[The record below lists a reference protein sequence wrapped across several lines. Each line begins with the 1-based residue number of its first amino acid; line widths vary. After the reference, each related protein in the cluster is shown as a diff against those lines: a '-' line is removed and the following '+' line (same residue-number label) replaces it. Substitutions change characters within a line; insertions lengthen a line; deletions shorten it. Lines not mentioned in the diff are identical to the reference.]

1 MAKLQMQKIEI
12 IALLKDSK
20 NVIERLQRRKAVE
33 LINIDDDKLI
43 KMNTSS
49 EMAQFERSLATAN
62 SALEILDKSI
72 GYKPSLLEAL
82 TADTQYQRRISP
94 RGKSKPIKLCQC
106 AEASPIAQKKSAH
119 TRLIRSRLRQT

>member
-72 GYKPSLLEAL
+72 GYKPPLLEAL
-82 TADTQYQRRISP
+82 NGRHAMSTASFAEQ
-94 RGKSKPIKLCQC
+94 KSKPIKLCQC
-106 AEASPIAQKKSAH
+106 AEASPIAQKKSVH
-119 TRLIRSRLRQT
+119 TKLIRSRLRQI